1 MPHAY
6 TTTAAPIAFR
16 GLTKRYPRV
25 TAVDAVTADIQP
37 GRVTAFLGA
46 NGSGKTTSMPA
57 LLGLITPTSGSALV
71 NGHPYRWLH
80 HPTRAVGAVLDQG
93 LHPNRTARAHL
104 RIVAMQAGMPPV
116 RADEL
121 LDTMRLTEAADRRV
135 GGFSLGMRQRLLLA
149 AALVGDPAILV
160 LDEPFNGLDPDG
172 IQSTRTF
179 LSDFARRGGTV
190 LLSSHLLGE
199 ISHVADD
206 ALILDHGRLVGSG
219 PLDSLVTGP
228 SVVVVTTPD
237 ATVLADAVAR
247 RGASVSMSATTEI
260 VVTGLDAYAIGRA
273 AADAGVAITGM
284 RERADDLETIFR
296 TLVHQEVAA

>member
-1 MPHAY
+1 
-6 TTTAAPIAFR
+6 
-16 GLTKRYPRV
+16 V
-25 TAVDAVTADIQP
+25 TAIDTVTADVRP

-46 NGSGKTTSMPA
+46 NGSGKTTSMRA

-71 NGHPYRWLH
+71 NGQPYRRLH
-80 HPTRAVGAVLDQG
+80 RPTRIVGAVLDQG

-104 RIVAMQAGMPPV
+104 RIVGMQAGMPSA

-121 LDTMRLTEAADRRV
+121 LDTMGLTEAADRRV

-149 AALVGDPAILV
+149 AALVGNPSILV

-172 IQSTRTF
+172 INTTRAF
-179 LSDFARRGGTV
+179 LTDFARRGGTV

-199 ISHVADD
+199 IAHVADD
-206 ALILDHGRLVGSG
+206 ALVLDHGRLVGSG
-219 PLDSLVTGP
+219 PLDSLVTAP
-228 SVVVVTTPD
+228 SAVVVTTPD
-237 ATVLADAVAR
+237 TTKLAAALTERGATVTLSRA
-247 RGASVSMSATTEI
+247 TEI
-260 VVTGLDAYAIGRA
+260 VITGLDAYAIGRA

-284 RERADDLETIFR
+284 HDRGDDLETIFR